1 MATIKGSGADG
12 MNAYLSPDDAGRF
25 VAACCTSALPAEHKY
40 QVVFAQSLPQV
51 GEHARFDVS
60 DAVKLLEWEPKHRFP
75 EGVEAIRG
83 DVAYRSNPALFPREV
98 WQLKE

>member
-1 MATIKGSGADG
+1 M
-12 MNAYLSPDDAGRF
+12 
-25 VAACCTSALPAEHKY
+25 
-40 QVVFAQSLPQV
+40 VFAQSLPQV